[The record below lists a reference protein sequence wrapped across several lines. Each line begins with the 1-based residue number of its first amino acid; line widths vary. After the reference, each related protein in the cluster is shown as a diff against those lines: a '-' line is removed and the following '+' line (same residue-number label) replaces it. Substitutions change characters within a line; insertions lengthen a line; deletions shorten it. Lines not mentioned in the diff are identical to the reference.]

1 MHEFMCA
8 LQPNMSD
15 LEATQHRTAA
25 LVTRAGA
32 LLNLS
37 TQIIQTREQ
46 EVLSMY
52 VCYVC
57 MYVCMHTLPSI

>member
-52 VCYVC
+52 VC
-57 MYVCMHTLPSI
+57 MYACSTLYLS